1 MAPRRA
7 PTHRA
12 RGPLTRSLLALAAAA
27 LLGHA
32 TAHATL
38 VFGELAFAP
47 DPIVPGNP
55 FAISMTLEDPTL
67 TPVEDAIVSLEFRPM
82 DPGATPVPADVE
94 LPAPLRDVRLI
105 ETAPA
110 VYTAEV
116 DLPAPGSYLV
126 RVRDRTFQ
134 WEEATASVVLVV
146 DERALGVLPF
156 VLPPTQVG
164 PRGLTTWLLWLIGVP
179 LVAGAVVTVLV
190 LTSNRGDGRATA
202 PSDAGG

>member
-1 MAPRRA
+1 MS
-7 PTHRA
+7 
-12 RGPLTRSLLALAAAA
+12 RSLLALAVAV

-38 VFGELAFAP
+38 VFGELVFAP
-47 DPIVPGNP
+47 DPIAPGRP
-55 FAISMTLEDPTL
+55 FAVTVTLEDPTL
-67 TPVEDAIVSLEFRPM
+67 TPVEDAIVSLEFRPL
-82 DPGATPVPADVE
+82 DASAAPLPGDAEMPP
-94 LPAPLRDVRLI
+94 PLRDVRLI

-116 DLPAPGSYLV
+116 ELPTPGSYQV
-126 RVRDRTFQ
+126 RVRDQTFQ
-134 WEEATASVVLVV
+134 WEEATASVVVVV
-146 DERALGVLPF
+146 DDRPLGVLPF

-190 LTSNRGDGRATA
+190 LTSKRGEGGGT
-202 PSDAGG
+202 AGGGAGT

>member
-1 MAPRRA
+1 MAPPRT

-12 RGPLTRSLLALAAAA
+12 RGSLTRSLLALAVGA
-27 LLGHA
+27 LLGHT

-38 VFGELAFAP
+38 VFGELTFAP
-47 DPIVPGNP
+47 DPIVPGSP
-55 FAISMTLEDPTL
+55 FAVSVTLEDPTL

-82 DPGATPVPADVE
+82 DAGGAPLAADAE
-94 LPAPLRDVRLI
+94 LPPPLRDVRLV

-110 VYTAEV
+110 VYVADV

-134 WEEATASVVLVV
+134 WEEATASVVLIV
-146 DERALGVLPF
+146 DERPLGVLPF

-190 LTSNRGDGRATA
+190 LTSNRGDAGRSEPGAV
-202 PSDAGG
+202 P

>member
-1 MAPRRA
+1 V
-7 PTHRA
+7 
-12 RGPLTRSLLALAAAA
+12 TRPLLALAVAV

-38 VFGELAFAP
+38 VFGEVVFAP
-47 DPIVPGNP
+47 DPIVPGAP
-55 FAISMTLEDPTL
+55 FAVSITLEDPTL
-67 TPVEDAIVSLEFRPM
+67 TPVEDAIVSLEFRPL
-82 DPGATPVPADVE
+82 DAHAAPLPADAE
-94 LPAPLRDVRLI
+94 LPPPLRDVRLI

-126 RVRDRTFQ
+126 RVRDQTFQ
-134 WEEATASVVLVV
+134 WEEATASMVVVV
-146 DERALGVLPF
+146 DARPLGVLPF

-190 LTSNRGDGRATA
+190 LTSNRGDGSGTA
-202 PSDAGG
+202 AGGAGAGGG

>member
-1 MAPRRA
+1 MTRA
-7 PTHRA
+7 LVT
-12 RGPLTRSLLALAAAA
+12 LTFAA

-47 DPIVPGNP
+47 DPVVPGRP

-67 TPVEDAIVSLEFRPM
+67 TPVEDAIVSLEFRPI
-82 DPGATPVPADVE
+82 DADAAPPPADGE
-94 LPAPLRDVRLI
+94 LPPPLRDVRLV

-116 DLPAPGSYLV
+116 ELPDPGRYQV
-126 RVRDRTFQ
+126 RVRDQTFQ
-134 WEEATASVVLVV
+134 WEEATASLVVVV
-146 DERALGVLPF
+146 DERPLGALPF

-190 LTSNRGDGRATA
+190 LDVEPERWPRCAAPGRRRLNEGARRA
-202 PSDAGG
+202 VR

>member
-1 MAPRRA
+1 MIRA
-7 PTHRA
+7 LLV
-12 RGPLTRSLLALAAAA
+12 LTFAA
-27 LLGHA
+27 LLGHV

-38 VFGELAFAP
+38 VFGELTFAP
-47 DPIVPGNP
+47 DPVVPGSP

-67 TPVEDAIVSLEFRPM
+67 TPVEDAIVSLEFRPI
-82 DPGATPVPADVE
+82 DADAAPLPTDGEVP
-94 LPAPLRDVRLI
+94 PLRDVRLV
-105 ETAPA
+105 ETGPA

-116 DLPAPGSYLV
+116 DLPDPGRYQV

-134 WEEATASVVLVV
+134 WEEATASVVVV
-146 DERALGVLPF
+146 IDERPLGVLPF

-190 LTSNRGDGRATA
+190 LTSNRTDGGAS
-202 PSDAGG
+202 PSGGTSA

>member
-1 MAPRRA
+1 MNRR
-7 PTHRA
+7 
-12 RGPLTRSLLALAAAA
+12 LLALAVAL

-38 VFGELAFAP
+38 VFGELVFAP
-47 DPIVPGNP
+47 DPIVPGSP
-55 FAISMTLEDPTL
+55 VAVTVTLEDPTL
-67 TPVEDAIVSLEFRPM
+67 TPVEDAIVTVEFRPLEA
-82 DPGATPVPADVE
+82 DAAALPADAE
-94 LPAPLRDVRLI
+94 QAPPPLRDVRLV

-110 VYTAEV
+110 VYTADVE
-116 DLPAPGSYLV
+116 LPAAGSYQV
-126 RVRDRTFQ
+126 RVRDQTFQ

-146 DERALGVLPF
+146 DDRPLGVLPF

-190 LTSNRGDGRATA
+190 LSSNRGDGGGKA
-202 PSDAGG
+202 PDAAGA

>member
-1 MAPRRA
+1 MTRA
-7 PTHRA
+7 
-12 RGPLTRSLLALAAAA
+12 LLVLALAA

-47 DPIVPGNP
+47 DPVVPGSP

-67 TPVEDAIVSLEFRPM
+67 TPVEDAIVSLEFRPI
-82 DPGATPVPADVE
+82 DEGAAPPPADGEV
-94 LPAPLRDVRLI
+94 PPPLRDVRLV
-105 ETAPA
+105 ETSPA

-116 DLPAPGSYLV
+116 ELPDPGRYQV

-134 WEEATASVVLVV
+134 WEEATASLVVVV
-146 DERALGVLPF
+146 DERPLGALPF

-190 LTSNRGDGRATA
+190 LTSNRSDGRAT
-202 PSDAGG
+202 PSGDAGA

>member
-1 MAPRRA
+1 M
-7 PTHRA
+7 
-12 RGPLTRSLLALAAAA
+12 TRSLLALAVAA

-47 DPIVPGNP
+47 DPIVPGTS
-55 FAISMTLEDPTL
+55 FAVSMTLEDPTL
-67 TPVEDAIVSLEFRPM
+67 TPVEDAIVSLEFRPL
-82 DPGATPVPADVE
+82 DASSAPLPADAE
-94 LPAPLRDVRLI
+94 PPPLRDVRLI

-110 VYTAEV
+110 VYTGEV
-116 DLPAPGSYLV
+116 DLPSPGSYQV

-134 WEEATASVVLVV
+134 WEEATASVVVVV
-146 DERALGVLPF
+146 DDRPLGVLPF

-190 LTSNRGDGRATA
+190 LTSNRGGGSGSAPGDARA
-202 PSDAGG
+202 